1 MLRRPTRAAPR
12 YSSAASEVYTA
23 QDAHWLP
30 VSGERVA
37 EALVGMALEGPA
49 TGVYRVRFRDFVVYA
64 GKFREKYPR
73 PEKE

>member
-1 MLRRPTRAAPR
+1 
-12 YSSAASEVYTA
+12 
-23 QDAHWLP
+23 

-73 PEKE
+73 AVS

>member
-1 MLRRPTRAAPR
+1 MEAFGIRFSKIIDPITRW
-12 YSSAASEVYTA
+12 T
-23 QDAHWLP
+23 DAHWLP

-73 PEKE
+73 AVS